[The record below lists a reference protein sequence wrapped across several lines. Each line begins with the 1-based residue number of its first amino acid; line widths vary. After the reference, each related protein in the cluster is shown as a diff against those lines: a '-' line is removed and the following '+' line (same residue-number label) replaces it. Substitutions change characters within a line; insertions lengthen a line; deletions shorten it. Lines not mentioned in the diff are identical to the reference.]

1 MKLYFVESGTADNYI
16 MSVSDDGVCCDN
28 CAPSGKFANVDLYSY
43 DENGEKISGETI
55 AKAIREAIKQFGC
68 DITDIDL
75 GGPCFDSMGAWEAH
89 QEAQEY
95 FNRDEAFLIADNE
108 AEEQDEDEFRQLPSP
123 AVDTYAED
131 EWRLDVVKHD
141 DGSAEGWLY
150 VVGAEVKMHT
160 LTDDEETVINSFVA
174 GEYRNQYTKEFIEEE

>member
-1 MKLYFVESGTADNYI
+1 MDKHYWTLESWGSDTPPANAEEIISEANALIDEFCEREPYCGEDEIEYFSEQLWEHYC
-16 MSVSDDGVCCDN
+16 M
-28 CAPSGKFANVDLYSY
+28 
-43 DENGEKISGETI
+43 NGE
-55 AKAIREAIKQFGC
+55 FPN
-68 DITDIDL
+68 L
-75 GGPCFDSMGAWEAH
+75 
-89 QEAQEY
+89 
-95 FNRDEAFLIADNE
+95 DEE
-108 AEEQDEDEFRQLPSP
+108 EEEQDEDEFRQLPST

-150 VVGAEVKMHT
+150 VEGAEVKMHT